1 MLAGGDTECCGT
13 ASCRAGLLIWSSIWW
28 LPLPCGYSPQVLLE
42 IQDTLKQ
49 PPQAAKTMKK
59 AMNVAI
65 TGAFAFYLSVAVT
78 GYAALGVNAEDMPGE
93 VLEGFTGEGG
103 LPLASAI
110 AIMVPCG
117 MLSCPGASG
126 IQKA

>member
-1 MLAGGDTECCGT
+1 MLPLHG
-13 ASCRAGLLIWSSIWW
+13 SPP
-28 LPLPCGYSPQVLLE
+28 LPAAALPCGASLQVLLE

-78 GYAALGVNAEDMPGE
+78 GYSALGLNEQTMPAE
-93 VLEGFTGEGG
+93 VLEGFTGG
-103 LPLASAI
+103 
-110 AIMVPCG
+110 
-117 MLSCPGASG
+117 
-126 IQKA
+126 